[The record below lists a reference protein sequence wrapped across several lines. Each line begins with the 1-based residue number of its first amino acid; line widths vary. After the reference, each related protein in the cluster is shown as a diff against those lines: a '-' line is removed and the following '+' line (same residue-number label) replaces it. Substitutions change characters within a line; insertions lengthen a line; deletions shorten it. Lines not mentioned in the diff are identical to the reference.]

1 MIDIEPRI
9 EDELE
14 RLAPQAET
22 GTADLADV
30 KRRANLAGQPRSHR
44 TLRRTVVAAAVAL
57 ALAAPALAFS
67 GSVRDL
73 LGLGRPKP
81 VVERAQLLLSAR
93 VGNGF
98 WAHAFTAPS
107 STGGRCDFYMLNR
120 NPSVVPVSD
129 PNGSMA
135 CFSVDP
141 GKRLTRA
148 RPDYPLNVG
157 FSISRR
163 PKGGDPAKWVPPIVS
178 GAVLPSL
185 HAARIEVRWTGG
197 SLPLRLED
205 NFFLGGSPDLYMPS
219 FERFPFIVVAYDANG
234 AKIAAKRL
242 SSPALM
248 LMNGWKEY
256 TPAYKQWKRT
266 HSRG

>member
-1 MIDIEPRI
+1 MIDIEPMI

-14 RLAPQAET
+14 RLAPWAET
-22 GTADLADV
+22 GAADLADV
-30 KRRANLAGQPRSHR
+30 KLRASLAGQPRSHR
-44 TLRRTVVAAAVAL
+44 TLRRMAVAAAVAL

-81 VVERAQLLLSAR
+81 VVERAELLLSAP
-93 VGNGF
+93 VGNGY

-107 STGGRCDFYMLNR
+107 STGGRCDFFMLNR
-120 NPSVVPVSD
+120 NPRVAPVSN
-129 PNGSMA
+129 PNGSIA
-135 CFSVDP
+135 CLSVDP

-163 PKGGDPAKWVPPIVS
+163 LKGGDPAKWVPPRVH

-185 HAARIEVRWTGG
+185 HAARVEVRWRGG
-197 SLPLRLED
+197 SLPLRLKD
-205 NFFLGGSPDLYMPS
+205 NFFLGGSPELYMPS
-219 FERFPFIVVAYDANG
+219 FARFPFIVVAYDANG
-234 AKIAAKRL
+234 TKIAAKRL
-242 SSPALM
+242 DSPALM
-248 LMNGWKEY
+248 MMNGWKEY